1 MEKAVKPFHARSFH
15 MKRIIALAAAV
26 LALGMGLAST
36 SVQAVDCQPPC
47 WKDPITGKIICGT
60 PCP

>member
-1 MEKAVKPFHARSFH
+1 

-26 LALGMGLAST
+26 LALGMGFAST
-36 SVQAVDCQPPC
+36 SVQADDCQPPC

>member
-1 MEKAVKPFHARSFH
+1 MLAR
-15 MKRIIALAAAV
+15 KNLRVALVVSTLSAV
-26 LALGMGLAST
+26 LGAGLAMAPATAS
-36 SVQAVDCQPPC
+36 AEECQPPC